1 MNNLLYGLLLSIAF
15 LVMVPSGAALADSV
29 PKGVSAPA
37 DAAEKPYELLQR
49 LVGLTTNKGGMQK
62 ILVELAVTPEEWEHG
77 LMGRTDLAGDAGML
91 FDFGAER
98 PIAMWMKDTPLSLD
112 MLFIADNGRVVAIA
126 RDTVPFSEA
135 VIRAPQPVRYVLEV
149 RGGQSALWGVEPG
162 AQLVQISR

>member
-37 DAAEKPYELLQR
+37 DVAEKPYELLQR
-49 LVGLTTNKGGMQK
+49 LVGLTTNKGGMQR

-77 LMGRTDLAGDAGML
+77 LMGRTDLADDAGML